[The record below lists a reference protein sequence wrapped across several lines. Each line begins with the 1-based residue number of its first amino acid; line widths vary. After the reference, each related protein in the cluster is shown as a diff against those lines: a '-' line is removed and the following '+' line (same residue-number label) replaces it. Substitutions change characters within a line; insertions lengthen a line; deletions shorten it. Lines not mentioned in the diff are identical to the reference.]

1 MRVVC
6 SLLTSTLL
14 VLCIPSSSFG
24 GVQRTDPDA
33 SSPAGVIYEI
43 PLDTARRDGAP
54 SAKAKTSKGSKS
66 QSGTSSSSGSGSGG
80 GGGGTGGAGG
90 PRPRRGHH
98 TPARR
103 AGRR

>member
-6 SLLTSTLL
+6 SLFTSALL
-14 VLCIPSSSFG
+14 VLCIPSASFG

-54 SAKAKTSKGSKS
+54 ANSVTTSKQSSKDS
-66 QSGTSSSSGSGSGG
+66 GGSGTTAGGGG
-80 GGGGTGGAGG
+80 GGGGTSGGGG
-90 PRPRRGHH
+90 NG
-98 TPARR
+98 TGGSGTGA
-103 AGRR
+103 

>member
-6 SLLTSTLL
+6 SLLTSTLVAL
-14 VLCIPSSSFG
+14 SLPGSSMA

-80 GGGGTGGAGG
+80 GGGGGTSGSGGSGGNSTGGGAAA
-90 PRPRRGHH
+90 
-98 TPARR
+98 T
-103 AGRR
+103 